1 MTNPWSI
8 AGRDKLQPA
17 KVHRRTHTVTRYIV
31 KEMRPIS
38 TISSPYFL
46 DMLQEFDSRWKAP
59 NRETMA
65 KTLLPAWYDSEREI
79 LLKDLSRVPYVSVT
93 SDGWASIAQDHYL
106 TFTAHFILDRNLKS
120 KVLQTKAVYVKQ
132 SGVNVAV
139 EILDCL
145 KDFDITEKATIITVD
160 NASNM
165 DVAAEKA
172 GMLKL
177 GCFAQTLNLEAQKAI
192 ETRRVVTWMNKIRP
206 IITWF

>member
-1 MTNPWSI
+1 
-8 AGRDKLQPA
+8 
-17 KVHRRTHTVTRYIV
+17 
-31 KEMRPIS
+31 
-38 TISSPYFL
+38 
-46 DMLQEFDSRWKAP
+46 
-59 NRETMA
+59 MA
-65 KTLLPAWYDSEREI
+65 NILLPAWYDSEREI

-132 SGVNVAV
+132 SLN
-139 EILDCL
+139 CL
-145 KDFDITEKATIITVD
+145 KDFDIKEKATIITVD